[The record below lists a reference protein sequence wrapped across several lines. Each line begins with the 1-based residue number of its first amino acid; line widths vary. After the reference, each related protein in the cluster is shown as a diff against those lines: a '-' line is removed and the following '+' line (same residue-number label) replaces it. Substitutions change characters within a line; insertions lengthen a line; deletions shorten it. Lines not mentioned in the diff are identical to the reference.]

1 MASILVVDDDTD
13 IQLVLREV
21 LEDEGFAVEVAGN
34 GAEALERLEDFSPS
48 LILLDLMM
56 PVMSGA
62 AFRERQLAQASLAS
76 IPTVLITAD
85 ARAHDVARDLGVNEL
100 IPKPIGLSELLEVVR
115 HYCSA
120 SSAS

>member
-1 MASILVVDDDTD
+1 MASILVVDDDTE
-13 IQLVLREV
+13 IQLTLREV
-21 LEDEGFAVEVAGN
+21 LEEEGFAVEVAGN
-34 GAEALERLEDFSPS
+34 GAEALERLRVFSPS

-62 AFRERQLAQASLAS
+62 KFRELQLAQASLAA

-85 ARAHDVARDLGVNEL
+85 SRAHDVARDLGVTEL

-115 HYCSA
+115 HYCPPS
-120 SSAS
+120 